1 MEKKIKFKALSWHSS
16 PSRVWPQSSPS
27 LSPNLCHPSLC
38 LCSRL
43 KFIFIDF
50 LLIYTFYLL
59 IKMLTQTSSPT
70 SFMGPSPTRHSTYRF
85 FPLLYYS
92 ASASSDDDWHF
103 ICLASSVKCEIQRQE
118 PCLIQSPEHLRHLQ
132 LGAYMW
138 MHMSEFL
145 VANNRNWQQWK
156 YKNLTKDMQVFYRQI
171 QYRQM
176 LYWRALI
183 NNVNR
188 QSNIPCSW
196 MGRQN
201 HKNVNQQIK
210 IQF

>member
-16 PSRVWPQSSPS
+16 PSRVWPQSSLS

-70 SFMGPSPTRHSTYRF
+70 SFMRPSPTKHSTYRF
-85 FPLLYYS
+85 FLLLYYS

-103 ICLASSVKCEIQRQE
+103 ICLASSVKMWDPKARTMFYTVPWAPKTSSTGSIYVNAHVRV
-118 PCLIQSPEHLRHLQ
+118 
-132 LGAYMW
+132 LGGK
-138 MHMSEFL
+138 
-145 VANNRNWQQWK
+145 QQK
-156 YKNLTKDMQVFYRQI
+156 LTAM
-171 QYRQM
+171 
-176 LYWRALI
+176 
-183 NNVNR
+183 
-188 QSNIPCSW
+188 
-196 MGRQN
+196 
-201 HKNVNQQIK
+201 K
-210 IQF
+210 I